1 MKFLIWLSGE
11 CSSLDEVITALQ
23 KKGNEVG
30 ILLVQDGVFLTD
42 KGCPHSKALVDL
54 KVPVFVSKLHL
65 EERGIKDR
73 MVVDAK
79 VVEYPDMVELM
90 MEKYDKIISM

>member
-42 KGCPHSKALVDL
+42 KGCPHSMDLVDL
-54 KVPVFVSKLHL
+54 KVPVFVSKMHL

-79 VVEYPDMVELM
+79 VVEYPDMIDLM
-90 MEKYDKIISM
+90 MEKYDKVISM

>member
-11 CSSLDEVITALQ
+11 CSSLDEIISALQ
-23 KKGNEVG
+23 KKDNEVG

-42 KGCPHSKALVDL
+42 KGCPHSKELVEL
-54 KVPVFVSKLHL
+54 KLPVYVSEMHL
-65 EERGIKDR
+65 EERGIAER

-79 VVEYPDMVELM
+79 IVDYPEIAELI
-90 MEKYDKIISM
+90 MEKYDKVISM

>member
-11 CSSLDEVITALQ
+11 CSSLDEIISALQ

-42 KGCPHSKALVDL
+42 KGCPHSKELADL
-54 KVPVFVSKLHL
+54 KVPVYVSKIHL
-65 EERGIKDR
+65 EERGISDR

-79 VVEYPDMVELM
+79 IVDYPEMVDLIM
-90 MEKYDKIISM
+90 AKYDKVISM